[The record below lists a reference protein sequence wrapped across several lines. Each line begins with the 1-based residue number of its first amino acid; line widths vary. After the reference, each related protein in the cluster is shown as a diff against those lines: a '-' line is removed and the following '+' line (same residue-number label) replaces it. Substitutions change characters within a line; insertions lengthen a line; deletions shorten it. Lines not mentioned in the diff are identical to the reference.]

1 MRPPAETEGV
11 PWFPG
16 SVEPFAGTPEA
27 ARAGWAYVLVEE
39 VAGAVAELVRWPW
52 PLADQLGHLFWAP
65 DDPDR
70 VAYASVPVPVL
81 RRCLYEPS
89 DLERTP
95 RAGDTF
101 AAEVGGAGWTS
112 DPEGA
117 GAVDDL
123 TELFPGTVLDISPD
137 AREAAKLAYQ
147 GANAAVFSGSEAEE
161 LLAAAGQ
168 QRGDRG
174 PAATMV
180 VASPGATP
188 EADGG
193 VRT

>member
-1 MRPPAETEGV
+1 MRPPDENEGV

-16 SVEPFAGTPEA
+16 SVAPFAETPEV

-65 DDPDR
+65 DDQER
-70 VAYASVPVPVL
+70 VVSADVPVAVL

-89 DLERTP
+89 GLERSP

-101 AAEVGGAGWTS
+101 AAEMGGAGWTT
-112 DPEGA
+112 DGEH
-117 GAVDDL
+117 GAVLDL
-123 TELFPGTVLDISPD
+123 TELFPGNVLDISAD

-147 GANAAVFSGSEAEE
+147 GANAAVYAGSEAED
-161 LLAAAGQ
+161 LLASAGQ
-168 QRGDRG
+168 EREDRG
-174 PAATMV
+174 PAASLV
-180 VASPGATP
+180 VENP
-188 EADGG
+188 EADPTASARG
-193 VRT
+193 RT